1 MNKFLRLVLLFAL
14 PILVLGIGLEIGLR
28 NIPNDYVYKKE
39 YLKNNADSIEI
50 LFLGSSHAYFGINP
64 QFINNKKS
72 FNAGQVA
79 QSVGYDYKILEHYF
93 SNSQRLETIVLPVSY
108 FSFHYK
114 IETGTESWRVK
125 NYSIYHDLYTTNR
138 LNDYSEILS
147 NSVKSGLLR
156 VSNYYLKNKAEIA
169 CSHLG
174 YGLNNTYAKQR
185 DLAET
190 GAHTAKMHT
199 YPELEDFEENYQAML
214 SIIKFAEQRNIK
226 VLLYTPPAF
235 ETYVNNLYPVQLNK
249 AIATAQAL
257 DKAFENT
264 YYINLL
270 QDKSFVERDFYDADH
285 MNEFGAEK
293 LTKKIDSVLAGLNK
307 DQQLHQQEPKP
318 QVLTSSMEF
327 QQ

>member
-1 MNKFLRLVLLFAL
+1 MNKFLRLVLLFLL
-14 PILVLGIGLEIGLR
+14 PIIVLGIGLEIGLR
-28 NIPNDYVYKKE
+28 NIPNDYVYKRE
-39 YLKNNADSIEI
+39 YLKNNADSIEV

-64 QFINNKKS
+64 QFINKKS

-79 QSVGYDYKILEHYF
+79 QSIGYDYKILERYF
-93 SNSQRLETIVLPVSY
+93 SNSKKLEAIVVPVSY

-147 NSVKSGLLR
+147 NSVKSGMLR
-156 VSNYYLKNKAEIA
+156 VYNYYLKDKAEIA
-169 CSHLG
+169 CSKLG
-174 YGLNNTYAKQR
+174 YGLNNTYAKRR

-199 YPELEDFEENYQAML
+199 YPDLADFEENYQAML

-235 ETYVNNLYPVQLNK
+235 ETYVKNLYPVQLNK
-249 AIATAQAL
+249 AITTAQAL

-270 QDKSFVERDFYDADH
+270 QDRAFVERDFYDADH

-293 LTKKIDSVLAGLNK
+293 LTKKIDSVLS
-307 DQQLHQQEPKP
+307 DFTRYQQLQQQEPAPK
-318 QVLTSSMEF
+318 VLTSSMEF

>member
-1 MNKFLRLVLLFAL
+1 MNKFLKLVLLFAL
-14 PILVLGIGLEIGLR
+14 PIVVLGIGLEIGLR

-39 YLKNNADSIEI
+39 YLKNNADSIEV

-64 QFINNKKS
+64 QFISKKS

-79 QSVGYDYKILEHYF
+79 QSVGYDYKILERYF
-93 SNSQRLETIVLPVSY
+93 SNSKKLETIVVPVSY

-156 VSNYYLKNKAEIA
+156 MYNYYLKNNAEIA
-169 CSHLG
+169 CSALG
-174 YGLNNTYAKQR
+174 YGLNNTYAKRR

-190 GAHTAKMHT
+190 GAHTAEMHT
-199 YPELEDFEENYQAML
+199 YRDLADFEENYQAML
-214 SIIKFAEQRNIK
+214 SIIKFAEKRNIR
-226 VLLYTPPAF
+226 VLLYTPPAY
-235 ETYVNNLYPVQLNK
+235 ETYVKNLYPVQLNM
-249 AIATAQAL
+249 AISTAQEL
-257 DKAFENT
+257 DKAFDNT

-270 QDKSFVERDFYDADH
+270 QDDAFVERDFYDADH

-293 LTKKIDSVLAGLNK
+293 LSRKIDSVLASFNK
-307 DQQLHQQEPKP
+307 DQQRSPMAPK
-318 QVLTSSMEF
+318 VLTGSMEF
-327 QQ
+327 KP